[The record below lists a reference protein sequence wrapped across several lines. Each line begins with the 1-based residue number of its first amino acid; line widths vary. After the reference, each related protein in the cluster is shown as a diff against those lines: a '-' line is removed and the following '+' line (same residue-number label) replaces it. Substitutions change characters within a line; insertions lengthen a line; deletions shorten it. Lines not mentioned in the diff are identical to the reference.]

1 MRTNK
6 TNGYYNNRKTSCGF
20 ENIRVISVYNKMKY
34 FCPNSLDQLYKSLKT
49 INGSSMSILA
59 GGTDLIPRWERNKKL
74 MPDVLIDIKKIDKL
88 FGIRESGDEII
99 IGALTTIQDI
109 KSSKLIRNEFSALS
123 EAANQFAGVQIRHRA
138 TIGGNICNAS
148 PAADLLPGL
157 YAHQAEIQLI
167 GPNGHRSI
175 PISDFIVGPGK
186 TVIESEEIVSEI
198 HLPRKGEKSLF
209 YKLGLRRSMAI
220 AVVNFAIVY
229 DKNSNSSFTSLNI
242 AAGAVAPTIVFLK
255 SFTNAIMSG
264 ASLDEAVQL
273 VDKDISPINDIRA
286 TANYRRTSLKNVLMY
301 FIRHELA
308 DAHKG
313 NE

>member
-1 MRTNK
+1 M
-6 TNGYYNNRKTSCGF
+6 
-20 ENIRVISVYNKMKY
+20 I
-34 FCPNSLDQLYKSLKT
+34 YKAPVSFSELKQVFQDYSQVEY
-49 INGSSMSILA
+49 GILA
-59 GGTDLIPRWERNKKL
+59 GGTDLMTRWEQDKGL

-88 FGIRESGDEII
+88 FGIRESEDEII
-99 IGALTTIQDI
+99 MGALTTIQDI
-109 KSSKLIRNEFSALS
+109 KKSKLIYNEFSSLS
-123 EAANQFAGVQIRHRA
+123 EAARQFAGVQIRHRA

-148 PAADLLPGL
+148 PAGDLLPGL
-157 YAHQAEIQLI
+157 YAHKADLHLL
-167 GPNGHRSI
+167 GPKGSRSL

-242 AAGAVAPTIVFLK
+242 AAGAVAPTIVYLK
-255 SFTNAIMSG
+255 SFTNAAISG

-273 VDKDISPINDIRA
+273 VDKDISPINDVRA
-286 TANYRRTSLKNVLMY
+286 TADYRRTALKNVLKY
-301 FIRHELA
+301 TFRHEF
-308 DAHKG
+308 H
-313 NE
+313 EEIE

>member
-1 MRTNK
+1 MIYK
-6 TNGYYNNRKTSCGF
+6 APVSFSELKQVFQDYSQVECG
-20 ENIRVISVYNKMKY
+20 
-34 FCPNSLDQLYKSLKT
+34 
-49 INGSSMSILA
+49 ILA
-59 GGTDLIPRWERNKKL
+59 GGTDLMTRWEQDKGL

-88 FGIRESGDEII
+88 FGIRESEDEII
-99 IGALTTIQDI
+99 MGALTTIQDI
-109 KSSKLIRNEFSALS
+109 KKSKLIYNEFSSLS
-123 EAANQFAGVQIRHRA
+123 EAARQFAGVQIRHRA

-148 PAADLLPGL
+148 PAGDLLPGL
-157 YAHQAEIQLI
+157 YAHKADLHLL
-167 GPNGHRSI
+167 GPKGSRSL

-242 AAGAVAPTIVFLK
+242 AAGAVAPTIVYLK
-255 SFTNAIMSG
+255 SFTNAAISG

-286 TANYRRTSLKNVLMY
+286 TADYRRTALKNVLKY
-301 FIRHELA
+301 TFRHEF
-308 DAHKG
+308 H
-313 NE
+313 EEIE